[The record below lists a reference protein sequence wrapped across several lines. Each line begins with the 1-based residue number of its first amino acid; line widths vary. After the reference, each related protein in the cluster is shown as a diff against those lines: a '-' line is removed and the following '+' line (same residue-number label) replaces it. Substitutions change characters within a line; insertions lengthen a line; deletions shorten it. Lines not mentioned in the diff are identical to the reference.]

1 MKTKQMKLTPFGT
14 KVRKKLID
22 LGMTQVELA
31 ALVGCNK
38 QYLHKI
44 LCGER
49 SGKKKKYFDEILKVL
64 DIEIEA

>member
-1 MKTKQMKLTPFGT
+1 MKTKQMRLTPFGT
-14 KVRKKLID
+14 AVKKRLID

-38 QYLHKI
+38 QYLYKI

-49 SGKKKKYFDEILKVL
+49 SGQKYLDQISKVL
-64 DIEIEA
+64 DIEIAA